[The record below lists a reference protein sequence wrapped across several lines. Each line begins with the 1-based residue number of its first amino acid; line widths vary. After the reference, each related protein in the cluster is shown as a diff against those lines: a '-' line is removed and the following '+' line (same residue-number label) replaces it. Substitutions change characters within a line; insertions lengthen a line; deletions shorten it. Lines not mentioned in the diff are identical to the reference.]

1 MNYKFA
7 KLTVIAYHAST
18 EDAEEIKGEFDEQ
31 LDKEIRTTHQQEVL
45 MVVGDLNARV
55 REDNTRRERLM
66 GTQVLGCINNNI
78 TRLSNLCGK

>member
-18 EDAEEIKGEFDEQ
+18 EDAKEEIKGESDEQ
-31 LDKEIRTTHQQEVL
+31 LDKEIRTTHQQKVL

-55 REDNTRRERLM
+55 REDNTGR
-66 GTQVLGCINNNI
+66 
-78 TRLSNLCGK
+78 